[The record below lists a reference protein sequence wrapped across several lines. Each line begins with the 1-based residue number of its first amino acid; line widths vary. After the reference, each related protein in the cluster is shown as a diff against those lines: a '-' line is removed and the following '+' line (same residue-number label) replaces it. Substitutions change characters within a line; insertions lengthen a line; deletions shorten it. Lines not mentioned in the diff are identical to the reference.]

1 MPLNP
6 AHNNNIRVSSYVVGT
21 NKGGIMGLRWTL
33 AGLLLL
39 LTGIL
44 GAQVSRHAV
53 ASPSGVTNAT
63 AAAAIKNAPFS
74 AEVITEYD
82 RGLDNG
88 GHIHRET
95 RGKVFRDSQG
105 RMRTDS
111 ETPPVQPG
119 ADKFD
124 RVTINDPVQKVIINL
139 NPRMKTATIFHLG
152 GVGPTAPIGMANVGG
167 SPVNVAPVQPGQ
179 KPAEPNATPGITTSK
194 MSAKLGTAP
203 VETRTE
209 ALGSRTI
216 EGVNATG
223 TRTTRI
229 IDAGSMG
236 NDKPIISVSETWFS
250 PELKMNVLT
259 ETDDGQSG
267 HSTMKLTNITRT
279 EPVAQ
284 LFQVPSDYTVKDT
297 EPATASVKH

>member
-1 MPLNP
+1 M
-6 AHNNNIRVSSYVVGT
+6 
-21 NKGGIMGLRWTL
+21 L

-39 LTGIL
+39 VTGIV
-44 GAQVSRHAV
+44 GAQVSGHPV
-53 ASPSGVTNAT
+53 AGPAGVTNTTST
-63 AAAAIKNAPFS
+63 AATRNAPFS
-74 AEVITEYD
+74 AEVITLYD
-82 RGLDNG
+82 RSLDNG

-95 RGKVFRDSQG
+95 RGKIFRDSQG
-105 RMRTDS
+105 RVRTDS
-111 ETPPVQPG
+111 ETPPTQPG
-119 ADKFD
+119 TDKFD
-124 RVTINDPVQKVIINL
+124 HVTINDPVQKVIINL
-139 NPRMKTATIFHLG
+139 NPKMKTATIFHLG
-152 GVGPTAPIGMANVGG
+152 QGIGPTAPIGMANIGG

-179 KPAEPNATPGITTSK
+179 KPAERNATPGVATTSK
-194 MSAKLGTAP
+194 MGAKLGVAP
-203 VETRTE
+203 VETKTE

-236 NDKPIISVSETWFS
+236 NDKPIVSVTETWFS
-250 PELKMNVLT
+250 PDLKMTVLT

-267 HSTMKLTNITRT
+267 HSTMKLINITRT
-279 EPVAQ
+279 EPLAQ